1 MFMAKP
7 RATFILGLL
16 GIFVL
21 SGAALAEPYA
31 PMAKDPG
38 KATIEGEEA
47 GYPLEKMVLQMAA
60 NNMPDRSA
68 VKQPPYPGAVAVN
81 AQPASKGSMN
91 EEPFTQLPFVILHT
105 MDDVATVMAFYVEAL
120 PDWTKF
126 DFFGMDY
133 LYEGSGEFHPLKKS
147 GVETPNVSVLE
158 LIDALKFHAMP
169 DAKTSITIF
178 YK

>member
-1 MFMAKP
+1 MFATAL
-7 RATFILGLL
+7 RAVLTASLVT
-16 GIFVL
+16 IFAAA
-21 SGAALAEPYA
+21 GTALAEPYA
-31 PMAKDPG
+31 PMVKDPG
-38 KATIEGEEA
+38 KATIKGKEA

-60 NNMPDRSA
+60 KNMPDRSA

-133 LYEGSGEFHPLKKS
+133 LYEGSGEFHPMKKS
-147 GVETPNVSVLE
+147 GMETPNVSVLE

-169 DAKTSITIF
+169 EAKTSITIF